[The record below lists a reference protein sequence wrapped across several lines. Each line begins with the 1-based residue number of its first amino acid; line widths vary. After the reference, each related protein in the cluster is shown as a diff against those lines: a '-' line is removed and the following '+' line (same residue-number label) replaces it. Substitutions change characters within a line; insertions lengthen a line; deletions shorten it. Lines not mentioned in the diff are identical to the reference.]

1 MPQCCC
7 CCHCCC
13 RRHCLRHCR
22 RRCCCRVA
30 RCAAGEYVPRGHLRR
45 EGVCAA
51 RACAPRGR
59 VRREGLY
66 TKSARGH
73 QSSSIADAELH
84 RCEPAALL
92 GSMCREG
99 ICAARA
105 CAPRGPLHKKRAG
118 PPEQA
123 GNSGRCLRL
132 EGVWGASP
140 RGRGAF
146 AHVNL
151 HPSSATLRSA
161 STLQQAEQTCN
172 TRRRR
177 CGACERS
184 LQPAHF

>member
-1 MPQCCC
+1 MNSNATMLLLLLPLLLPSSLPSPLPPPVLSLLSSGP
-7 CCHCCC
+7 
-13 RRHCLRHCR
+13 LRCW
-22 RRCCCRVA
+22 
-30 RCAAGEYVPRGHLRR
+30 
-45 EGVCAA
+45 GVCAA
-51 RACAPRGR
+51 RASAPRGR
-59 VRREGLY
+59 VRREGV
-66 TKSARGH
+66 
-73 QSSSIADAELH
+73 
-84 RCEPAALL
+84 
-92 GSMCREG
+92 
-99 ICAARA
+99 CAARA